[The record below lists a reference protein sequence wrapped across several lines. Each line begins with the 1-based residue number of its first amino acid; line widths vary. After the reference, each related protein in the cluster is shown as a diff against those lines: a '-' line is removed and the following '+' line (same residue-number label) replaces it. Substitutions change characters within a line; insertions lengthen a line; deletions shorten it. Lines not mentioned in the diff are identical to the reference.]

1 MSGTQ
6 IQAMFGQAVIDAIS
20 NFAKNEIQTPDEI
33 AATDFAH
40 VSNQDLQ
47 IALSETLY
55 GARWLYK
62 IGLALLTS
70 NLEQSAHI
78 RTQVIDYASVCE
90 TLLADIILQ
99 AYRKGIMAGQQRN
112 FFDLKKH
119 KQLYWNANNPLVT
132 INKTTF
138 EWRIKVA
145 EEEGII
151 NSALATHLN
160 SIRTH
165 RNTVHLTQKVMSGS
179 SYYVGLAKKSYTT
192 LHELIIQTKIWVES
206 NP

>member
-6 IQAMFGQAVIDAIS
+6 IQAMFGQAVIDAVS
-20 NFAKNEIQTPDEI
+20 NFAKNEIQTPEAI
-33 AATDFAH
+33 AATDFSH

-47 IALSETLY
+47 KALSETLY

-99 AYRKGIMAGQQRN
+99 AYSKGLMTGQQRN

-119 KQLYWNANNPLVT
+119 KPLYWNTNNPLAT

-145 EEEGII
+145 EEEDII
-151 NSALATHLN
+151 NAALATHLN

-192 LHELIIQTKIWVES
+192 LHELINQTKQWVAS

>member
-1 MSGTQ
+1 MSGKK
-6 IQAMFGQAVIDAIS
+6 IQAMFGQAVIDAVS
-20 NFAKNEIQTPDEI
+20 NFAKNEIQTPEEI
-33 AATDFAH
+33 AATDFPH

-47 IALSETLY
+47 KALSETLY

-62 IGLALLTS
+62 VGLALLTS

-99 AYRKGIMAGQQRN
+99 AYSKNLMTGQQRN
-112 FFDLKKH
+112 FFDLKKN
-119 KQLYWNANNPLVT
+119 KPLYWNTANPLAT

-138 EWRIKVA
+138 EWRINVA

-151 NSALATHLN
+151 NATLATNLN

-192 LHELIIQTKIWVES
+192 LHELINQTRQWVAN